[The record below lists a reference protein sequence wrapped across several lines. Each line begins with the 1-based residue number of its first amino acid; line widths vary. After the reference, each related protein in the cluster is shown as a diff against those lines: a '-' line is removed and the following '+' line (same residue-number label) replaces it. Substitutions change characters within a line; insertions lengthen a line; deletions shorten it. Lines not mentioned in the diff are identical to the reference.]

1 MLVWQRFGATPMLLF
16 SGIFYPVQE
25 LPAAIRLFAM
35 LTPLW
40 HGAELARA
48 ATIGSASV
56 AAVVGH
62 TAYLLLFV
70 AVGTAYAMRSLEDR
84 LVEP

>member
-1 MLVWQRFGATPMLLF
+1 MLGWQRFGATPMLLF

-25 LPAAIRLFAM
+25 LPAAYGCSSCSRRCGTA
-35 LTPLW
+35 PSW
-40 HGAELARA
+40 PGRHDRVG
-48 ATIGSASV
+48 SV
-56 AAVVGH
+56 AAVVAH

-70 AVGTAYAMRSLEDR
+70 AVGTAFAMRSLGDR